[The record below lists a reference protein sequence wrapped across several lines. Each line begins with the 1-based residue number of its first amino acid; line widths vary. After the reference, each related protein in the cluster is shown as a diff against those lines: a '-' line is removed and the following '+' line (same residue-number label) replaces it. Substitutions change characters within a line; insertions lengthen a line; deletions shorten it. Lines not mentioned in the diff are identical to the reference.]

1 MIIFPHGCKFQSA
14 DVRLPCY
21 MVIGLMSL
29 LMACEKA
36 PPPVEWQTIAS
47 KGGTYTIELPAHLQA
62 GYDMHEYANLQYY
75 DLEKS
80 IFLLGIE
87 DAKANLGDIKRKRL
101 KVGGYFAFV
110 EDNVLEKND
119 STSQESI
126 EHFTPRGETA
136 RSARVGDYYVSSH
149 ALDAIPVYYRIVVY
163 ESEDL
168 FLQLVIW
175 MPYDQHCD
183 MRPMVDRITRS
194 VTFL

>member
-1 MIIFPHGCKFQSA
+1 
-14 DVRLPCY
+14 

-29 LMACEKA
+29 LMACKQA
-36 PPPVEWQTIAS
+36 PPPVEWQTITS
-47 KGGTYTIELPAHLQA
+47 KGGTYTIELPAYLRA

-75 DLEKS
+75 NLEKS

-87 DAKANLGDIKRKRL
+87 DAKDNLGDIKRKRL

-119 STSQESI
+119 TTSQESI
-126 EHFTPRGETA
+126 EHFTPHGKTA
-136 RSARVGDYYVSSH
+136 RSARVGDYYVSSKE
-149 ALDAIPVYYRIVVY
+149 LDAIPIYYRVVVY

-175 MPYDQHCD
+175 MPYEQHCD